1 MARNQDLMA
10 GIRMGEIAVSFVASG
25 AAYSP
30 DVADDITRRALDM
43 WHGTM
48 ASLDDFNMLDNEEDE
63 DDDDFGPQPER
74 ELQTPHIVRFVE
86 EWGDDHG

>member
-25 AAYSP
+25 ASYSP
-30 DVADDITRRALDM
+30 DIADDITRRALDM
-43 WHGTM
+43 WHGTI
-48 ASLDDFNMLDNEEDE
+48 ASLDDFNMLDNDEDEEDE
-63 DDDDFGPQPER
+63 MGPLPER

-86 EWGDDHG
+86 EWGDDLG

>member
-30 DVADDITRRALDM
+30 DIADDITRRALDM
-43 WHGTM
+43 WHG
-48 ASLDDFNMLDNEEDE
+48 AIAALDDFDMLDNDEEDE
-63 DDDDFGPQPER
+63 DEIGPLPER
-74 ELQTPHIVRFVE
+74 ELQTPHIVQFVE
-86 EWGDDHG
+86 EWGDDLG